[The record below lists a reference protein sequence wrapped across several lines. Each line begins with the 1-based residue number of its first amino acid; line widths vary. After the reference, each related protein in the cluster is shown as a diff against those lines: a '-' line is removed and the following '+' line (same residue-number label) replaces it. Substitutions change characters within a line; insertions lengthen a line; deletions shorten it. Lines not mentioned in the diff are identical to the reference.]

1 MTRILIADDNQNVRR
16 ALRAMLEE
24 VAEWTVCGEAID
36 GNDAVHRALDVKPDL
51 IILDFQMP
59 GMNGLQAAFEI
70 AKGAPDTPVLLC
82 TAHLSSALLGEA
94 RRVGIRG
101 AVTKSIS
108 AEIVNGVRAL
118 LRRESF
124 FSGAL

>member
-1 MTRILIADDNQNVRR
+1 MTRILIADDNQYVRR
-16 ALRAMLEE
+16 ALRALLEE
-24 VAEWTVCGEAID
+24 DAEWTVCGEAID

-70 AKGAPDTPVLLC
+70 AKDAPDTPVLLC

-108 AEIVNGVRAL
+108 TDIVNGVRAL